1 MKEFIAVQEAKEILK
16 GLSLAR
22 KKVQLPL
29 QKALGYWTASPIHA
43 PMQVPSFDNS
53 GMDGY
58 AIACEDEGESR
69 LLAQVVQAGAFP
81 DFTLEK
87 GTAVRIFTGAPVP
100 QGADT
105 VVQQEWVRIEGDR
118 IFFDRG
124 KLTQGMNL
132 RRAGSQCE
140 QGQLILPE
148 GIRITPGTLGL
159 LASLGIEEV
168 PVFAA
173 PQVSMILTGDEVVE
187 LGQALQPGQ
196 IYNANGPALIGY
208 LSQLGILDVK
218 VYKVKDDSAEVIRV
232 IGEALAS
239 AEVLLLTGGISV
251 GDYDFVKEGLVENG
265 VETLFY
271 KVKQKPGK
279 PLLAGIKGDKLIFA
293 LPGNPASVLTCFMQ
307 YVKPSLGQWM
317 GNPAA
322 WEQPRS
328 YPLAT
333 NWEKQAK
340 LTVFLKARLVAGE
353 VEVLPGQESFN
364 LLSFGI
370 ADGLVEVGEQ
380 LFEVEAGTSLPFYP
394 WT

>member
-16 GLSLAR
+16 GLSLTGLKA
-22 KKVQLPL
+22 QLPL
-29 QKALGYWTASPIHA
+29 QKALGSWTASPIHA

-58 AIACEDEGESR
+58 AFAWADGGDSR
-69 LLAQVVQAGAFP
+69 QLAQVVQAGTFP
-81 DFTLEK
+81 DFTLQP

-100 QGADT
+100 KGADT
-105 VVQQEWVRIEGDR
+105 IVQQEWVRVDGDR
-118 IFFDRG
+118 IFFDLE

-140 QGQLILPE
+140 QGQLILHE
-148 GIRITPGTLGL
+148 GTRITPGTLGL
-159 LASLGIEEV
+159 LASLGVAEV
-168 PVFAA
+168 TVFAA
-173 PQVSMILTGDEVVE
+173 PQVSIVLTGDEVVE
-187 LGQALQPGQ
+187 VGQALQPGQ
-196 IYNANGPALIGY
+196 IYNANGPALLGY
-208 LSQLGILDVK
+208 LSQLGITEVK
-218 VYKVKDDSAEVIRV
+218 IFKVKDDPNEVIRV
-232 IGEALAS
+232 IGEALATS
-239 AEVLLLTGGISV
+239 DVLLLTGGISV
-251 GDYDFVKEGLVENG
+251 GDFDFVKEGLAQNG

-279 PLLAGIKGDKLIFA
+279 PLLAGVKGNQLVFA

-333 NWEKQAK
+333 NWEKQVK
-340 LTVFLKARLVAGE
+340 LTVFLKARLVSGQAK
-353 VEVLPGQESFN
+353 VMPGQESFN
-364 LLSFGI
+364 LLSFGS
-370 ADGLVEVGEQ
+370 ADGLIEIGEDQ
-380 LFEVEAGTSLPFYP
+380 QSLKEGTLVWFYP
-394 WT
+394 W

>member
-58 AIACEDEGESR
+58 AISWEDEGESR

-81 DFTLEK
+81 DFTLQP

-105 VVQQEWVRIEGDR
+105 IVQQEWVRIEGDR

-148 GIRITPGTLGL
+148 GTRITPGTLGL

-168 PVFAA
+168 SVFGA
-173 PQVSMILTGDEVVE
+173 PQVSIILTGDEVVE

-196 IYNANGPALIGY
+196 IYNANGPALLGY

-218 VYKVKDDSAEVIRV
+218 VYKVKDDPTEVIRV

-239 AEVLLLTGGISV
+239 SEVLLLTGGISV
-251 GDYDFVKEGLVENG
+251 GDFDFVKEGLAENG

-279 PLLAGIKGDKLIFA
+279 PLLAGIKEGKLIFA

-322 WEQPRS
+322 WEQAGS

-333 NWEKQAK
+333 NWEKQVK
-340 LTVFLKARLVAGE
+340 LAVFLKARLVAGV

-364 LLSFGI
+364 LLSFGS
-370 ADGLVEVGEQ
+370 ADGLIEINEDQ
-380 LFEVEAGTSLPFYP
+380 QSLKEGTLVPFYP
-394 WT
+394 W

>member
-1 MKEFIAVQEAKEILK
+1 MKEFVAVQEAKEILK
-16 GLSLAR
+16 GLSLLGQ
-22 KKVQLPL
+22 KVQLPL

-58 AIACEDEGESR
+58 AFAWIDEGDSR
-69 LLAQVVQAGAFP
+69 QLAQVVQAGTFP
-81 DFTLEK
+81 DFTLSP

-100 QGADT
+100 KGADT
-105 VVQQEWVRIEGDR
+105 VVQQEWVRVEGDR
-118 IFFDRG
+118 LFFERE

-140 QGQLILPE
+140 QGQLILPK
-148 GIRITPGTLGL
+148 GTRITPGTLGL
-159 LASLGIEEV
+159 LASLGVEEAS
-168 PVFAA
+168 VFAA
-173 PQVSMILTGDEVVE
+173 PQVSIILTGDEVVE
-187 LGQALQPGQ
+187 VGQALQPGQ
-196 IYNANGPALIGY
+196 IYNANGPTLLGY
-208 LSQLGILDVK
+208 LSQLGISTVK
-218 VYKVKDDSAEVIRV
+218 IYKVKDDPNEVIRV

-239 AEVLLLTGGISV
+239 SDVLLLTGGISV
-251 GDYDFVKEGLVENG
+251 GDFDFVKEGLAENG

-279 PLLAGIKGDKLIFA
+279 PLLAGLKGSQLVFA

-322 WEQPRS
+322 WEQARS

-333 NWEKQAK
+333 NWEKQVK
-340 LTVFLKARLVAGE
+340 LTVFLKARLVGGQ
-353 VEVLPGQESFN
+353 VEVMPGQESFN
-364 LLSFGI
+364 LLSFGS
-370 ADGLVEVGEQ
+370 ADGLIEIEEDQ
-380 LFEVEAGTSLPFYP
+380 QTLKEGTLVPFYP
-394 WT
+394 W

>member
-1 MKEFIAVQEAKEILK
+1 MKEFISVQEAKEILK

-22 KKVQLPL
+22 KKVLLPL
-29 QKALGYWTASPIHA
+29 QKSLGYWTAVPMYA

-58 AIACEDEGESR
+58 AIAWEDEGESR

-105 VVQQEWVRIEGDR
+105 IVQQEWVRIEGDR
-118 IFFDRG
+118 IFFERE

-148 GIRITPGTLGL
+148 GTRITPGTIGL

-168 PVFAA
+168 SVVAA
-173 PQVSMILTGDEVVE
+173 PQVSIILTGDEVVE

-196 IYNANGPALIGY
+196 IYNANGPALLGY
-208 LSQLGILDVK
+208 LSQLGISDVK
-218 VYKVKDDSAEVIRV
+218 VYKVKDDPTEVIRV

-239 AEVLLLTGGISV
+239 SDVLLLTGGISV
-251 GDYDFVKEGLVENG
+251 GDFDFVKEGLAENG

-279 PLLAGIKGDKLIFA
+279 PLLAGIKEGKLIFA

-322 WEQPRS
+322 WEHS
-328 YPLAT
+328 ITYPLAT
-333 NWEKQAK
+333 NWEKQVK
-340 LTVFLKARLVAGE
+340 LTVFLKARLVAGQ

-364 LLSFGI
+364 LLSFGS
-370 ADGLVEVGEQ
+370 ADGLIQINEDQHSLQE
-380 LFEVEAGTSLPFYP
+380 GTLVPFYP
-394 WT
+394 W

>member
-1 MKEFIAVQEAKEILK
+1 MKEFVAVQEAKEILK
-16 GLSLAR
+16 SLSLSG
-22 KKVQLPL
+22 KKVLLPL
-29 QKALGYWTASPIHA
+29 QKALGYWIASPIHA

-58 AIACEDEGESR
+58 AFAWEDGGDSR
-69 LLAQVVQAGAFP
+69 QLAQVVQAGTFP
-81 DFTLEK
+81 DFTLQP

-100 QGADT
+100 KGADT
-105 VVQQEWVRIEGDR
+105 IVQQEWVRVEGDR
-118 IFFDRG
+118 IFFELG

-140 QGQLILPE
+140 QGQLILQE
-148 GIRITPGTLGL
+148 GTRITPGTLGL
-159 LASLGIEEV
+159 LASLGLEEV
-168 PVFAA
+168 SVFAA
-173 PQVSMILTGDEVVE
+173 PQVSIILTGDEVVE
-187 LGQALQPGQ
+187 VGQALQPGQ
-196 IYNANGPALIGY
+196 IYNANGPALLGY
-208 LSQLGILDVK
+208 LSQLGISAVK
-218 VYKVKDDSAEVIRV
+218 VYKLKDDPNEVIRV

-239 AEVLLLTGGISV
+239 SDVLLLTGGISV
-251 GDYDFVKEGLVENG
+251 GDYDFVKEGLEQNG

-279 PLLAGIKGDKLIFA
+279 PLLAGVKGSKLVFA

-322 WEQPRS
+322 WEQARS

-333 NWEKQAK
+333 NWEKQVK

-364 LLSFGI
+364 LLSFGS
-370 ADGLVEVGEQ
+370 ADGLIEIREDQQALKEGALV
-380 LFEVEAGTSLPFYP
+380 SFYP
-394 WT
+394 W

>member
-1 MKEFIAVQEAKEILK
+1 MKEFIPVQEAKEILQ
-16 GLSLAR
+16 GLCLSG
-22 KKVQLPL
+22 KKVPLPL
-29 QKALGYWTASPIHA
+29 QKSLGFWIASTIHA

-58 AIACEDEGESR
+58 AFAWEDGGDSR
-69 LLAQVVQAGAFP
+69 QLAQVVQAGTFP

-118 IFFDRG
+118 IFFDRE

-148 GIRITPGTLGL
+148 GTRITPGSLGL

-168 PVFAA
+168 SVFAA
-173 PQVSMILTGDEVVE
+173 PRVSIVLTGDEVVE
-187 LGQALQPGQ
+187 LGQTLQPGQ
-196 IYNANGPALIGY
+196 IYNANGPALLGY
-208 LSQLGILDVK
+208 LSQLGISDAK

-239 AEVLLLTGGISV
+239 ADVLLLTGGISV
-251 GDYDFVKEGLVENG
+251 GDFDFVKEGLAENG
-265 VETLFY
+265 VEALFY
-271 KVKQKPGK
+271 KIKQKPGK
-279 PLLAGIKGDKLIFA
+279 PLLAGVKGDKLVFA
-293 LPGNPASVLTCFMQ
+293 LPGNPASVLTCFLQ
-307 YVKPSLGQWM
+307 YVKPSLAQWM

-322 WEQPRS
+322 WEQARS
-328 YPLAT
+328 YPLAN

-340 LTVFLKARLVAGE
+340 LTVFLKARLVAGQ
-353 VEVLPGQESFN
+353 VEVMPGQESFN
-364 LLSFGI
+364 LLSFGS
-370 ADGLVEVGEQ
+370 ADGLIEIGEEQ
-380 LFEVEAGTSLPFYP
+380 QALKEGNLVPFYP
-394 WT
+394 W

>member
-16 GLSLAR
+16 GLSLTGLKA
-22 KKVQLPL
+22 QLPL
-29 QKALGYWTASPIHA
+29 QKALGSWTASPIHA

-58 AIACEDEGESR
+58 AFAWADGGDSR
-69 LLAQVVQAGAFP
+69 QLAQVVQAGTFP
-81 DFTLEK
+81 DFTLQP

-100 QGADT
+100 KGADT
-105 VVQQEWVRIEGDR
+105 IVQQEWVRVDGDR
-118 IFFDRG
+118 IFFDLE

-140 QGQLILPE
+140 QGQLILHE
-148 GIRITPGTLGL
+148 GTRITPGTLGL
-159 LASLGIEEV
+159 LASMGVAEV
-168 PVFAA
+168 TVFAA
-173 PQVSMILTGDEVVE
+173 PQVSIILTGDEVVE
-187 LGQALQPGQ
+187 VGQALQPGQ
-196 IYNANGPALIGY
+196 IYNANGPALLGY
-208 LSQLGILDVK
+208 LSQLGITEVK
-218 VYKVKDDSAEVIRV
+218 IFKVKDDPNEVIRV
-232 IGEALAS
+232 IGEALATS
-239 AEVLLLTGGISV
+239 DVLLLTGGISV
-251 GDYDFVKEGLVENG
+251 GDFDFVKEGLAQNG

-279 PLLAGIKGDKLIFA
+279 PLLAGVKGSKLVFA

-333 NWEKQAK
+333 NWEKQVK
-340 LTVFLKARLVAGE
+340 LTVFLKARLVSGQAK
-353 VEVLPGQESFN
+353 VMPGQESFN
-364 LLSFGI
+364 LLSFGS
-370 ADGLVEVGEQ
+370 ADGLIEIGEDQ
-380 LFEVEAGTSLPFYP
+380 QSLKEGTLVWFYP
-394 WT
+394 W

>member
-1 MKEFIAVQEAKEILK
+1 
-16 GLSLAR
+16 
-22 KKVQLPL
+22 
-29 QKALGYWTASPIHA
+29 
-43 PMQVPSFDNS
+43 MQVPTFDNS

-58 AIACEDEGESR
+58 AFAWEDGGASR
-69 LLAQVVQAGAFP
+69 LLAQVVQAGTYP
-81 DFTLEK
+81 DFSLQK
-87 GTAVRIFTGAPVP
+87 GTAVRIFTGAPGP
-100 QGADT
+100 QGSNT
-105 VVQQEWVRIEGDR
+105 IVQQEWVRVEGGR
-118 IFFDRG
+118 IFFERG

-140 QGQLILPE
+140 KGQLILPA
-148 GIRITPGTLGL
+148 GTRITPGALGL

-168 PVFAA
+168 SVFAA
-173 PQVSMILTGDEVVE
+173 PQVSIILTGDEVVE

-196 IYNANGPALIGY
+196 IYNANGPALLGY
-208 LSQLGILDVK
+208 LGQLGILDVK

-239 AEVLLLTGGISV
+239 ADLLLLTGGISV
-251 GDYDFVKEGLVENG
+251 GDYDFVQEGLAENG

-279 PLLAGIKGDKLIFA
+279 PLLAGIKEDKLIFA

-307 YVKPSLGQWM
+307 YVKPSIAQWM
-317 GNPAA
+317 GNSAA
-322 WEQPRS
+322 WEQSIP

-340 LTVFLKARLVAGE
+340 LTVFLKARLVAGQ
-353 VEVLPGQESFN
+353 VEILPGQESFN

-380 LFEVEAGTSLPFYP
+380 LIEVAAGTSLPFYP
-394 WT
+394 WS